1 MPIVTRKS
9 QLAFPEIA
17 RIRKG
22 TKKQKRV
29 SQNGRSYETFGAD
42 LKDKFRI
49 DWLPGNEKTQ
59 ELFSEVFKSNGE
71 VISHMVVTLAFNE
84 IDMVWDN
91 WYEAYTAG
99 RMVAK
104 ADGEKF
110 IYLVDTGT
118 GEVIVRDGQPYK
130 EFNRDVPVGQYK
142 KANGEIEYIYAKEHG
157 RLRVV
162 VPALRRM
169 AYFTLVTT
177 SATDCRLIT
186 EQLSALSDF
195 AKRYHFQLAGVPLVL
210 RRRAYQISYKEPSGQ
225 SKRVEKYL
233 VNIEADPEWVERMT
247 SHMKYMA
254 LPGEAPSLA
263 LPSGETLKGM
273 PEDYS
278 IHEPEEDDE
287 PDDIPDGEWVEVEAV
302 TIPTPTPP
310 QVEHNNGNERPLSP
324 EKLREYLDGQAK
336 GEYAGRPAN
345 DKQIGLLASTIEL
358 CFAGEERT
366 DDIRHS
372 VVKYLAGQTSLK
384 NVNHSMVIAMLNWLK
399 PEKDSGGAYHPDAMA
414 VREAK
419 LVWRE
424 ALKDA
429 GQSELFS

>member
-22 TKKQKRV
+22 TKKQQKV
-29 SQNGRSYETFGAD
+29 SQNGRKYETFGLD

-59 ELFSEVFKSNGE
+59 AAFGSDTV
-71 VISHMVVTLAFNE
+71 SHLVVTLAFNE

-91 WYEAYTAG
+91 WFEAYTAG
-99 RMVAK
+99 RMVAR
-104 ADGEKF
+104 ADGEKY
-110 IYLVDTGT
+110 IYLVDTET

-130 EFNRDVPVGQYK
+130 EFNKDVPVGQYK
-142 KANGEIEYIYAKEHG
+142 KSNGEVEYIYAKEHG

-210 RRRAYQISYKEPSGQ
+210 RRRAYQISYKEASGQ

-233 VNIEADPEWVERMT
+233 VNIEADPEWVDRMT

-254 LPGEAPSLA
+254 LPGDAPSLA

-273 PEDYS
+273 PEDYN
-278 IHEPEEDDE
+278 IAEPEEDDDVIE
-287 PDDIPDGEWVEVEAV
+287 DIPDGEWVEVESTPV
-302 TIPTPTPP
+302 ITVTPTLSTGTPTLST
-310 QVEHNNGNERPLSP
+310 GTPLMDLETANAVQNSEGKP
-324 EKLREYLDGQAK
+324 YGEIDSDTLAYMAASLEKAIK
-336 GEYAGRPAN
+336 KNPADDN
-345 DKQIGLLASTIEL
+345 LKYKRDAIKVILASRAQE
-358 CFAGEERT
+358 GN
-366 DDIRHS
+366 
-372 VVKYLAGQTSLK
+372 G
-384 NVNHSMVIAMLNWLK
+384 
-399 PEKDSGGAYHPDAMA
+399 
-414 VREAK
+414 
-419 LVWRE
+419 
-424 ALKDA
+424 
-429 GQSELFS
+429 